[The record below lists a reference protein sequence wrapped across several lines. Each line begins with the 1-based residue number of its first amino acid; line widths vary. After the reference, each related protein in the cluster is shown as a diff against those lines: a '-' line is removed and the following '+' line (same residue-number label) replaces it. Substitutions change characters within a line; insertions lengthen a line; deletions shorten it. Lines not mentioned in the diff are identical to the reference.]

1 MYIYLR
7 NRYEELTTPV
17 TYVGH
22 PPYNLILYVPWQNQ
36 QVIWPGLSNFIWM
49 KDRNVSTW
57 QEFALFVWIAINRV
71 VDEIGTNATVVQ
83 QGIPLARGTVAGNG
97 FAFPFGTDEEI

>member
-7 NRYEELTTPV
+7 DRYDELTTPV

-22 PPYNLILYVPWQNQ
+22 LSYNLILDIPWQNQ
-36 QVIWPGLSNFIWM
+36 QIIWHGLSNFFWV
-49 KDRNVSTW
+49 KDRNMRAW
-57 QEFALFVWIAINRV
+57 QEFALFVRIAINRV

-83 QGIPLARGTVAGNG
+83 QGIPFARGPVASNG
-97 FAFPFGTDEEI
+97 FALLFGSNEEI

>member
-22 PPYNLILYVPWQNQ
+22 LLYNLILDVPWQNQ
-36 QVIWPGLSNFIWM
+36 QVIWLSFSNFIWM

-57 QEFALFVWIAINRV
+57 QEFALFVRIAINSV

-83 QGIPLARGTVAGNG
+83 QGIPFARGPVASNG
-97 FAFPFGTDEEI
+97 FAVSFGSNEET